1 MLVRASRRPAL
12 EFDNAQDRADHH
24 CRPVPHVRRR
34 AAQPPAEQPGGG
46 TGSIGFQSVAAAH
59 DKAGK
64 KIEPPTL
71 NLKSEEGAVWP
82 MIATLV
88 IILACG
94 LVGAAIPPKRGH
106 QD

>member
-1 MLVRASRRPAL
+1 MRKTLLTTTAVLFLTCGSAL
-12 EFDNAQDRADHH
+12 
-24 CRPVPHVRRR
+24 
-34 AAQPPAEQPGGG
+34 AQPPAEQPGSG
-46 TGSIGFQSVAAAH
+46 TGSIGFQSVAAAR

-88 IILACG
+88 IIVACG